1 MAGEHLCDLWF
12 EDLLATPNSLEFA
25 LDAPLP
31 PCDTLQPT
39 RVELL
44 AKRAAT
50 GSEAMQIA
58 KVAKT
63 LIEPQE
69 FALRTGKLARSGRT
83 GPTCGHHFVKD
94 GRFAVKGE
102 SMSFDSKDELRAPE
116 QTMICQNR
124 VTSVLPDT
132 GQF

>member
-31 PCDTLQPT
+31 PCETLQPT

-44 AKRAAT
+44 AKRVAP

-69 FALRTGKLARSGRT
+69 FAFRIGKLARSGRA
-83 GPTCGHHFVKD
+83 GPSCGHHFVKE
-94 GRFAVKGE
+94 GMFVSKERQFPLTAKINSE
-102 SMSFDSKDELRAPE
+102 S
-116 QTMICQNR
+116 QNK
-124 VTSVLPDT
+124 P
-132 GQF
+132 